1 MTAYGGKELAASFRT
16 VRGNTIKTVEEIP
29 DDQFGFVPAPGS
41 RSVAQIAAHITGV
54 TKFHLDLHRDKKLNT
69 IAGYDFGG
77 FMAKLAPVEAA
88 LTTKAQLLAALKSTG
103 EEYASWLEGLSDA
116 FLAERVENYDRQ
128 GSKSRLEHLLSPK
141 EHEMHHRAQLMLIL
155 RMLGGKSH
163 LTREREER
171 AAAAAAAAKG
181 A

>member
-29 DDQFGFVPAPGS
+29 DDQFGFVAAPGL
-41 RSVAQIAAHITGV
+41 RSVAQIVAHISNV
-54 TKFHLDLHRDKKLNT
+54 TKYHLDAHRDKKLT
-69 IAGYDFGG
+69 SIAGYDFPG
-77 FMAKLAPVEAA
+77 FLGKLAAEEAK
-88 LTTKAQLLAALKSTG
+88 LTTKAQLLAALKANG
-103 EEYASWLEGLSDA
+103 DEYASWLESLSDA

-128 GSKSRLEHLLSPK
+128 GTKSRLELMLSPK

-163 LTREREER
+163 LTREREAR
-171 AAAAAAAAKG
+171 SAAVAAKTN
-181 A
+181 